1 MNSRIIISFISIL
14 MCGLAITPGFA
25 QDMKDSGAKW
35 NFLIEPYVMFP
46 FMNGDVGV
54 GTLPNVTV
62 DANVGDI
69 FSNLKMGAMLYAEAH
84 TEDWVI
90 SSDIIYMNL
99 KQDVVREREIIE
111 GSVQAKQLAWEL
123 GGLRTVLPW
132 LDLGMGLRL
141 NSLSTEVNLT
151 INKPNEATNRNK
163 KVSET
168 WVDPI
173 LIARIKNAS
182 NEKIQYQFRGD
193 IGGFGIGSDFAFQLQ
208 AYIGYRFSELFQLS
222 AGYRIISMDYE
233 KGSDENRFM
242 YDVDTSGPVLRF
254 GFNL

>member
-1 MNSRIIISFISIL
+1 MYKSRYIFFFLMFVSATTSGVFGQSPSEKTWSFL
-14 MCGLAITPGFA
+14 L
-25 QDMKDSGAKW
+25 
-35 NFLIEPYVMFP
+35 EPYVLFP

-62 DANVGDI
+62 DADVSDI
-69 FSNLKMGAMLYAEAH
+69 FSNLKIGAMLYAEAH

-99 KQDVVREREIIE
+99 KQDVKREGIINA
-111 GSVQAKQLAWEL
+111 GSLQAKQFAWEL
-123 GGLRTVLPW
+123 SGLRTVLPW
-132 LDLGMGLRL
+132 LDLGLGARL
-141 NSLSTEVNLT
+141 NSLSTEVGLT

-182 NEKIQYQFRGD
+182 DEKIQYQFRGD

-233 KGSDENRFM
+233 KGSEENRFM
-242 YDVDTSGPVLRF
+242 YDVDTSGPVVRF